1 MSLYSIFLG
10 LGGDFLMGASVPEC
24 GLIALA
30 IITACGAISV
40 NCDFKWLIFN
50 NLILYVTGLLEKC
63 YRWNVV
69 IY

>member
-24 GLIALA
+24 GVITLA
-30 IITACGAISV
+30 IITACGAISA
-40 NCDFKWLIFN
+40 NYRFKWLICN
-50 NLILYVTGLLEKC
+50 NLNRYVTGLLEKC
-63 YRWNVV
+63 YWLNVV

>member
-24 GLIALA
+24 GVITLA

-40 NCDFKWLIFN
+40 NGCFKCLISN
-50 NLILYVTGLLEKC
+50 TLILYVTGLLDKC
-63 YRWNVV
+63 
-69 IY
+69 